1 MPNAALHQ
9 KKLTSQKIIHGA
21 CYKFAFTKG
30 SGKMGSFVQ
39 STLGRDEKIIVEGR
53 VSGWAL
59 APSIVLGVITIPLF
73 GLGILIILNA
83 IFTYISTELAV
94 TNKRVVAKTGFIK
107 RSTIELNLSKVESI
121 QVHQGLFGRILNYG
135 SLVVSGAGNPQA
147 PIPNIADPMS
157 FRRLAAEAQEQ
168 FGK

>member
-1 MPNAALHQ
+1 
-9 KKLTSQKIIHGA
+9 
-21 CYKFAFTKG
+21 
-30 SGKMGSFVQ
+30 MGSFVQ
-39 STLGRDEKIIVEGR
+39 GTLGKDEKIIVEGR

-59 APSIVLGVITIPLF
+59 VPSIIIGIITIPLF
-73 GLGILIILNA
+73 GLGIIIILSA
-83 IFTYISTELAV
+83 VFTYISTKLAV

-157 FRRLAAEAQEQ
+157 FRRLATEAQEQ

>member
-1 MPNAALHQ
+1 
-9 KKLTSQKIIHGA
+9 
-21 CYKFAFTKG
+21 
-30 SGKMGSFVQ
+30 MGSFVQ
-39 STLGRDEKIIVEGR
+39 GTLGKDEKIIVEGR

-59 APSIVLGVITIPLF
+59 VPSIIIGIITIPLF
-73 GLGILIILNA
+73 GLGIIIILSA
-83 IFTYISTELAV
+83 VFTYISTELAV

-157 FRRLAAEAQEQ
+157 FRRLATEAQAQ

>member
-1 MPNAALHQ
+1 
-9 KKLTSQKIIHGA
+9 
-21 CYKFAFTKG
+21 
-30 SGKMGSFVQ
+30 MGSFVQ
-39 STLGRDEKIIVEGR
+39 GTLGKDEKVIVEGR

-59 APSIVLGVITIPLF
+59 VPSIIIGIITIPLF
-73 GLGILIILNA
+73 GLGIIIILSA
-83 IFTYISTELAV
+83 VFTYISTELAV

-157 FRRLAAEAQEQ
+157 FRRLATEAQEQ

>member
-1 MPNAALHQ
+1 
-9 KKLTSQKIIHGA
+9 
-21 CYKFAFTKG
+21 
-30 SGKMGSFVQ
+30 MGSFVQ
-39 STLGRDEKIIVEGR
+39 GTLGKDEKIIVEGR

-59 APSIVLGVITIPLF
+59 VPSIIIGIITIPLF
-73 GLGILIILNA
+73 GLGIIIILSA
-83 IFTYISTELAV
+83 VFTYISTELAV
-94 TNKRVVAKTGFIK
+94 TNKRVVAKTGFIT

-157 FRRLAAEAQEQ
+157 FRRLATEAQEQ

>member
-1 MPNAALHQ
+1 
-9 KKLTSQKIIHGA
+9 
-21 CYKFAFTKG
+21 
-30 SGKMGSFVQ
+30 MGSFVQ
-39 STLGRDEKIIVEGR
+39 GTLGKDEKIIVEGR

-59 APSIVLGVITIPLF
+59 VPSIIIGIITIPLF
-73 GLGILIILNA
+73 GLGIIIILSA
-83 IFTYISTELAV
+83 VFTYISTELAV

-157 FRRLAAEAQEQ
+157 FRRLATEAQEQ
-168 FGK
+168 FGQ

>member
-1 MPNAALHQ
+1 
-9 KKLTSQKIIHGA
+9 
-21 CYKFAFTKG
+21 
-30 SGKMGSFVQ
+30 MGSFVQ
-39 STLGRDEKIIVEGR
+39 GTLGKDEKIIVEGR

-59 APSIVLGVITIPLF
+59 VPSIIIGIITIPLF
-73 GLGILIILNA
+73 GLGIIIILSA
-83 IFTYISTELAV
+83 VFTYISTELAV
-94 TNKRVVAKTGFIK
+94 TNKSVVAKTGFIK

-157 FRRLAAEAQEQ
+157 FRRLATEAQEQ

>member
-1 MPNAALHQ
+1 
-9 KKLTSQKIIHGA
+9 
-21 CYKFAFTKG
+21 
-30 SGKMGSFVQ
+30 MGSFVQ
-39 STLGRDEKIIVEGR
+39 GTLGKDEKIIVEGR

-59 APSIVLGVITIPLF
+59 VPSIIIGIITIPLF
-73 GLGILIILNA
+73 GLGIIIILSA
-83 IFTYISTELAV
+83 VFTYISTELAV

-157 FRRLAAEAQEQ
+157 FRRLATEAQEQ

>member
-1 MPNAALHQ
+1 MLKYTFFELPNSFN
-9 KKLTSQKIIHGA
+9 KLSDKITTLENAKMYANNEI
-21 CYKFAFTKG
+21 
-30 SGKMGSFVQ
+30 GK
-39 STLGRDEKIIVEGR
+39 DEKIIVEGR

-59 APSIVLGVITIPLF
+59 VPSIIIGIITIPLF
-73 GLGILIILNA
+73 GLGIIIILSA
-83 IFTYISTELAV
+83 VFTYISTELAV

-157 FRRLAAEAQEQ
+157 FRRLATEAQEQ

>member
-1 MPNAALHQ
+1 
-9 KKLTSQKIIHGA
+9 
-21 CYKFAFTKG
+21 
-30 SGKMGSFVQ
+30 MGTFVQ
-39 STLGRDEKIIVEGR
+39 GTLGKDEKIIVEGR

-59 APSIVLGVITIPLF
+59 VPSIIIGIITIPLF
-73 GLGILIILNA
+73 GLGIIIILSA
-83 IFTYISTELAV
+83 VFTYISTELAV

-157 FRRLAAEAQEQ
+157 FRRLATEAQEQ

>member
-1 MPNAALHQ
+1 
-9 KKLTSQKIIHGA
+9 
-21 CYKFAFTKG
+21 
-30 SGKMGSFVQ
+30 MGSFVQ
-39 STLGRDEKIIVEGR
+39 GTLGKDEKIIVEGR

-59 APSIVLGVITIPLF
+59 VPSIIIGIITIPLF
-73 GLGILIILNA
+73 GLGIIIILSA
-83 IFTYISTELAV
+83 VFTYISTELAV

-157 FRRLAAEAQEQ
+157 FRRLATEAQEQ
-168 FGK
+168 FGKYSKFSIKKASHLTGFFYLRPIY

>member
-1 MPNAALHQ
+1 
-9 KKLTSQKIIHGA
+9 
-21 CYKFAFTKG
+21 
-30 SGKMGSFVQ
+30 MGSFVQ
-39 STLGRDEKIIVEGR
+39 GTLGKDEKIIAEGR
-53 VSGWAL
+53 VSGWAPV
-59 APSIVLGVITIPLF
+59 PSIIIGIITIPLF
-73 GLGILIILNA
+73 GLGIIIILSA
-83 IFTYISTELAV
+83 VFTYISTELAV

-157 FRRLAAEAQEQ
+157 FRRLATEAQEQ

>member
-1 MPNAALHQ
+1 
-9 KKLTSQKIIHGA
+9 
-21 CYKFAFTKG
+21 
-30 SGKMGSFVQ
+30 MGSFVQ
-39 STLGRDEKIIVEGR
+39 GTLGKDEKIIVEGR

-59 APSIVLGVITIPLF
+59 VPSIIIGIITIPLF
-73 GLGILIILNA
+73 GLGIIIILSA
-83 IFTYISTELAV
+83 VFTYISTELAV

-147 PIPNIADPMS
+147 PIPNIADTMS
-157 FRRLAAEAQEQ
+157 FRRLATEAQEQ

>member
-1 MPNAALHQ
+1 M
-9 KKLTSQKIIHGA
+9 
-21 CYKFAFTKG
+21 
-30 SGKMGSFVQ
+30 
-39 STLGRDEKIIVEGR
+39 
-53 VSGWAL
+53 
-59 APSIVLGVITIPLF
+59 
-73 GLGILIILNA
+73 
-83 IFTYISTELAV
+83 
-94 TNKRVVAKTGFIK
+94 VAKTGFIK

-157 FRRLAAEAQEQ
+157 FRRLATEAQEQ

>member
-1 MPNAALHQ
+1 MAQFSVGVN
-9 KKLTSQKIIHGA
+9 S
-21 CYKFAFTKG
+21 
-30 SGKMGSFVQ
+30 
-39 STLGRDEKIIVEGR
+39 
-53 VSGWAL
+53 WAL
-59 APSIVLGVITIPLF
+59 VPSIIIGIITIPLF
-73 GLGILIILNA
+73 GLGIIIILSA
-83 IFTYISTELAV
+83 VFTYISTELAV

-157 FRRLAAEAQEQ
+157 FRRLATEAQEQ

>member
-1 MPNAALHQ
+1 
-9 KKLTSQKIIHGA
+9 
-21 CYKFAFTKG
+21 
-30 SGKMGSFVQ
+30 MGSFVQ
-39 STLGRDEKIIVEGR
+39 GTLGKDEKIIVEGR

-59 APSIVLGVITIPLF
+59 VPSIIIGIITIPLF
-73 GLGILIILNA
+73 GLGIIIILSA
-83 IFTYISTELAV
+83 VFTYISTELAV
-94 TNKRVVAKTGFIK
+94 TNKRVVVKTGFIK

-157 FRRLAAEAQEQ
+157 FRRLATEAQEQ

>member
-1 MPNAALHQ
+1 
-9 KKLTSQKIIHGA
+9 
-21 CYKFAFTKG
+21 
-30 SGKMGSFVQ
+30 MGSFVQ
-39 STLGRDEKIIVEGR
+39 GTLGKDEKIIVEGR

-59 APSIVLGVITIPLF
+59 VPSIIIGIITIPLF
-73 GLGILIILNA
+73 GLGIIIILGA
-83 IFTYISTELAV
+83 VFTYISTELAV
-94 TNKRVVAKTGFIK
+94 TNKRVVIKTGFIK
-107 RSTIELNLSKVESI
+107 RSTIELNLSKGESI

-157 FRRLAAEAQEQ
+157 FRRLATEAQEQ

>member
-1 MPNAALHQ
+1 
-9 KKLTSQKIIHGA
+9 
-21 CYKFAFTKG
+21 
-30 SGKMGSFVQ
+30 MGSFVQ
-39 STLGRDEKIIVEGR
+39 GTLGKDEKIIVEGR

-59 APSIVLGVITIPLF
+59 VPSIIIGMITIPLV
-73 GLGILIILNA
+73 GLGIIIILSA
-83 IFTYISTELAV
+83 VFTYISTELAV

-157 FRRLAAEAQEQ
+157 FRRLATEAQEQ

>member
-1 MPNAALHQ
+1 
-9 KKLTSQKIIHGA
+9 
-21 CYKFAFTKG
+21 
-30 SGKMGSFVQ
+30 MGSFAQ
-39 STLGRDEKIIVEGR
+39 GTLGKDEKIIVEGR

-59 APSIVLGVITIPLF
+59 VPSIIIGIITIPLF
-73 GLGILIILNA
+73 GLGIIIILSA
-83 IFTYISTELAV
+83 VFTYISTELAV

-157 FRRLAAEAQEQ
+157 FRRLATEAQEQ

>member
-1 MPNAALHQ
+1 
-9 KKLTSQKIIHGA
+9 
-21 CYKFAFTKG
+21 
-30 SGKMGSFVQ
+30 MGSFVQ
-39 STLGRDEKIIVEGR
+39 GTLGKDEKIIVEGR

-59 APSIVLGVITIPLF
+59 VPSIIIGIITIPLF
-73 GLGILIILNA
+73 GLGIIIILSA
-83 IFTYISTELAV
+83 VFTYISTELAV

-147 PIPNIADPMS
+147 PIPNIADPKS
-157 FRRLAAEAQEQ
+157 FRRLATEAQEQ

>member
-1 MPNAALHQ
+1 
-9 KKLTSQKIIHGA
+9 
-21 CYKFAFTKG
+21 
-30 SGKMGSFVQ
+30 MGSFVQ
-39 STLGRDEKIIVEGR
+39 GTLGKDEKIIVEGR

-59 APSIVLGVITIPLF
+59 VPSIIIGIITIPLF
-73 GLGILIILNA
+73 GLGIIINLSA
-83 IFTYISTELAV
+83 VFTYISTELAV

-157 FRRLAAEAQEQ
+157 FRRLATEAQEQ

>member
-1 MPNAALHQ
+1 
-9 KKLTSQKIIHGA
+9 
-21 CYKFAFTKG
+21 
-30 SGKMGSFVQ
+30 MGRFVQ
-39 STLGRDEKIIVEGR
+39 GTLGKDEKIIVEGR

-59 APSIVLGVITIPLF
+59 VPSIIIGIITIPLF
-73 GLGILIILNA
+73 GLGIIIILSA
-83 IFTYISTELAV
+83 VFTYISTELAV

-157 FRRLAAEAQEQ
+157 FRRLATEAQEQ

>member
-1 MPNAALHQ
+1 
-9 KKLTSQKIIHGA
+9 
-21 CYKFAFTKG
+21 
-30 SGKMGSFVQ
+30 MGSFVQ
-39 STLGRDEKIIVEGR
+39 GTLGKDEKIIVEGR

-59 APSIVLGVITIPLF
+59 VPSIIIGIITIPLF
-73 GLGILIILNA
+73 GLGIIIILSA
-83 IFTYISTELAV
+83 VFTYISTELAV

-135 SLVVSGAGNPQA
+135 SLVVSGAGNPPA
-147 PIPNIADPMS
+147 PIPNIAVPMS
-157 FRRLAAEAQEQ
+157 SRRLATEAQGQ

>member
-1 MPNAALHQ
+1 
-9 KKLTSQKIIHGA
+9 
-21 CYKFAFTKG
+21 
-30 SGKMGSFVQ
+30 MGSFVQ
-39 STLGRDEKIIVEGR
+39 GTLGKDEKIIVEGR

-59 APSIVLGVITIPLF
+59 VPSIIIGIITIPLF
-73 GLGILIILNA
+73 GLGIIIILSA
-83 IFTYISTELAV
+83 VFTYISTELAV

-157 FRRLAAEAQEQ
+157 FRRLATEAQGQ

>member
-1 MPNAALHQ
+1 
-9 KKLTSQKIIHGA
+9 
-21 CYKFAFTKG
+21 
-30 SGKMGSFVQ
+30 MGSFVQ
-39 STLGRDEKIIVEGR
+39 GTLGKDEKIIVEGR

-59 APSIVLGVITIPLF
+59 VPSIIIGIITIPLF
-73 GLGILIILNA
+73 GLGIIIILSA
-83 IFTYISTELAV
+83 VFTYISTELAV

-147 PIPNIADPMS
+147 PIPNIADHMS
-157 FRRLAAEAQEQ
+157 FRRLATEAQEQ

>member
-1 MPNAALHQ
+1 
-9 KKLTSQKIIHGA
+9 
-21 CYKFAFTKG
+21 
-30 SGKMGSFVQ
+30 MGSFVQ
-39 STLGRDEKIIVEGR
+39 STLGKDEKIIGEGR

-59 APSIVLGVITIPLF
+59 VPSIIIGIITIPLF
-73 GLGILIILNA
+73 GLGIIIILSA
-83 IFTYISTELAV
+83 VFTYISTELAV

-107 RSTIELNLSKVESI
+107 RHTIELNLSKVESI

-157 FRRLAAEAQEQ
+157 FRRLATEAQEQ

>member
-1 MPNAALHQ
+1 
-9 KKLTSQKIIHGA
+9 
-21 CYKFAFTKG
+21 
-30 SGKMGSFVQ
+30 MGSFVQ